1 MYLQQDQQDNRS
13 REEYGRMTGIGA
25 TNLQQGHRVCRAMR
39 LRSQR
44 WHGDVEILVSAKLAS
59 QNTTRHDKTRGDQ
72 SQDHTRL
79 GKFDRTGIT
88 CRMISIFNLYC
99 PLARDHLPPTLPSSV
114 WPMGATD
121 SGRSKSGVPSS
132 TAGYALCKMQLRQCF
147 LCCHELLRRLFLFLS
162 MKISGMF

>member
-1 MYLQQDQQDNRS
+1 
-13 REEYGRMTGIGA
+13 MTGIGA

-59 QNTTRHDKTRGDQ
+59 QNTTRHHKTRGDQ

-121 SGRSKSGVPSS
+121 SGRSN
-132 TAGYALCKMQLRQCF
+132 LLRQDTLCAKCSCVGVG
-147 LCCHELLRRLFLFLS
+147 CCHELLRRLFLFLS
-162 MKISGMF
+162 MKISGLF

>member
-1 MYLQQDQQDNRS
+1 MRTISCTFSKISKIIEAGKNMEEWQESGQPTSSKVTGSAGLWGSAVSGGTGMWKSWCQQNSRVKTPQDITRP
-13 REEYGRMTGIGA
+13 EVT
-25 TNLQQGHRVCRAMR
+25 RAK
-39 LRSQR
+39 
-44 WHGDVEILVSAKLAS
+44 I
-59 QNTTRHDKTRGDQ
+59 TP
-72 SQDHTRL
+72 RL

-132 TAGYALCKMQLRQCF
+132 TAGYALCKMQLRRC
-147 LCCHELLRRLFLFLS
+147 
-162 MKISGMF
+162 